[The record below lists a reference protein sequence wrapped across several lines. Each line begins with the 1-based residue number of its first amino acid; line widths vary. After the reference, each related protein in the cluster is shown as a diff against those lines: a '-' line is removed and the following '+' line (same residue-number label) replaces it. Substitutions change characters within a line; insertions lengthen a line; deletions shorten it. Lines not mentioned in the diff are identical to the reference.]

1 MNYDK
6 SEAIRLLDAETISA
20 LLRIYNLKYKHLA
33 VRFNCTKE
41 NIVYLI
47 KHDRFKDY
55 QREIILELF
64 MQHGLDLT
72 QLTLIHIMANQ
83 SKKKGGTS

>member
-6 SEAIRLLDAETISA
+6 TEMIKLLDAETISA
-20 LLRIYNLKYKHLA
+20 LLRIYNLKYKHIA
-33 VRFNCTKE
+33 IRFNCTKE
-41 NIVYLI
+41 NIVYLM

-64 MQHGLDLT
+64 QLQGLEVTELI
-72 QLTLIHIMANQ
+72 LIHHMANK
-83 SKKKGGTS
+83 SKKKGGIS